1 MPSTYTVNLGIEKPA
16 TGEQSGT
23 WGDTT
28 NVNFDIVDQAING
41 VLSLTLASAGTSGSP
56 NTLTIDNGATSDGR
70 NKWIEF
76 VDGGDLGANAYV
88 QLDPNDAE
96 KIVFFRN
103 SLSGSRSVFVFQG
116 TYNAANDFE
125 IPAGYDVVLK
135 FDGGG
140 ASATVT
146 DVFQKLRVT
155 ELYTPTLGAGTADIN
170 DGTVEAVIGGTTP
183 KAGTF
188 TTLTANT
195 NLTVN
200 ASTTVDGI
208 IDDDTMATASATKL
222 STSESIKAY
231 VDSQVGT
238 VDTLSEILANGNTSG
253 ANNLIIDNGQAITT
267 NTVNE
272 TTAGSGV
279 TVDSVLLK
287 DDGINAT
294 NLEITNIKANDGTAA
309 GSIANSTGAVTI
321 TSFISNSVDIG
332 GGAIDGT
339 TIGGTTPNSGAFTT
353 LSATGDLT
361 VDTNTLYVDSTNNR
375 IGVGTSS
382 PAAKLHVTSA
392 SSGVTPNTTG
402 DELFVEGSGD
412 SGITIGSGT
421 ASQGRLFF
429 GDSGFATAG
438 RVGYNHADNSL
449 YFGTNG
455 VAERMRIDSSGNV
468 GIGTASP
475 LSAAG
480 YSWLTING
488 ASSGGVVSLSNAG
501 TELGR
506 LQSNILATTLSTLT
520 VAPLVFKTNN
530 AEWMRISSAGLV
542 GIGTSS
548 PSAKLTV
555 NGDSEINSLTIG
567 RGAGNNTSNTVFGN
581 SAFGNNTTGAN
592 NTAVGYNALYNNTT
606 GSQNT
611 ATGFQSLYNNTTV
624 GNNTAT
630 GFQSLYSNTTGGN
643 NIAVGFQSLYS
654 NTTAGNNIA
663 VGFQSLYS
671 NTTGTQNNATGRQA
685 LYNNTTGNYNDSVG
699 YQSLYSNTTGS
710 SNTAVGHQSL
720 YNNTTGASNIA
731 VGFQSLYSNTEGDFN
746 TAAGRQALRNNTTGE
761 LNVSVGYQSLYNNT
775 TGSNNTATGFAAG
788 DIITTG
794 SRNVIIGQGTD
805 PSAEDGIDQ
814 IVVGYSLTGK
824 GNDTAYVGGTN
835 GAYNEKNVTTWETTS
850 DERIKKNIKDN
861 NTGLD
866 ILSQIQVRNFEYRTP
881 DEITNLPSHAAIEK
895 DGVQLGVIAQ
905 EIQKVLPE
913 CVSENSTGVLSVN
926 TDPLVW
932 YLINAVKELKAEI
945 QALKGN

>member
-1 MPSTYTVNLGIEKPA
+1 
-16 TGEQSGT
+16 
-23 WGDTT
+23 
-28 NVNFDIVDQAING
+28 
-41 VLSLTLASAGTSGSP
+41 
-56 NTLTIDNGATSDGR
+56 
-70 NKWIEF
+70 
-76 VDGGDLGANAYV
+76 
-88 QLDPNDAE
+88 
-96 KIVFFRN
+96 
-103 SLSGSRSVFVFQG
+103 
-116 TYNAANDFE
+116 
-125 IPAGYDVVLK
+125 
-135 FDGGG
+135 
-140 ASATVT
+140 
-146 DVFQKLRVT
+146 
-155 ELYTPTLGAGTADIN
+155 
-170 DGTVEAVIGGTTP
+170 
-183 KAGTF
+183 
-188 TTLTANT
+188 
-195 NLTVN
+195 
-200 ASTTVDGI
+200 
-208 IDDDTMATASATKL
+208 MATASATKL

-382 PAAKLHVTSA
+382 PAAKLHV
-392 SSGVTPNTTG
+392 
-402 DELFVEGSGD
+402 
-412 SGITIGSGT
+412 
-421 ASQGRLFF
+421 
-429 GDSGFATAG
+429 
-438 RVGYNHADNSL
+438 
-449 YFGTNG
+449 
-455 VAERMRIDSSGNV
+455 
-468 GIGTASP
+468 
-475 LSAAG
+475 
-480 YSWLTING
+480 
-488 ASSGGVVSLSNAG
+488 
-501 TELGR
+501 
-506 LQSNILATTLSTLT
+506 
-520 VAPLVFKTNN
+520 
-530 AEWMRISSAGLV
+530 
-542 GIGTSS
+542 
-548 PSAKLTV
+548 

-567 RGAGNNTSNTVFGN
+567 RGAGNNSSNTVFGN
-581 SAFGNNTTGAN
+581 SAFGNNTTGN
-592 NTAVGYNALYNNTT
+592 
-606 GSQNT
+606 S
-611 ATGFQSLYNNTTV
+611 
-624 GNNTAT
+624 
-630 GFQSLYSNTTGGN
+630 
-643 NIAVGFQSLYS
+643 
-654 NTTAGNNIA
+654 NIA

-671 NTTGTQNNATGRQA
+671 NTTGASNTATGFQS
-685 LYNNTTGNYNDSVG
+685 LYSNTNGNFNDSVG
-699 YQSLYSNTTGS
+699 LQSLYSNTTGS
-710 SNTAVGHQSL
+710 GNTATGSQSLYSNTTGANNTATGMQSLYSNTTGSFNDSVGYRSL
-720 YNNTTGASNIA
+720 YNNTTGAKNAA
-731 VGFQSLYSNTEGDFN
+731 VGFQ
-746 TAAGRQALRNNTTGE
+746 
-761 LNVSVGYQSLYNNT
+761 
-775 TGSNNTATGFAAG
+775 AG

-850 DERIKKNIKDN
+850 DERIKKNIEDN